1 MENTTILHQKYIK
14 KFICEKCDFSCCKKG
29 DFTRHLQSKKHNTTN
44 TTKIQPKKPQF
55 RCKCGKLY
63 IHRASLHNHQK
74 VCEVEN
80 ENLEKNK
87 KKKKKKKIFSDNIE
101 IIDSSNNPLL
111 QTTLQENNELRQ
123 MLIDQQKQISELIP
137 KVGSN
142 NNNSINMNIFLNE
155 QCKDA
160 LNMTDFIN
168 SIQLK
173 IEDMELF
180 GTDGYVNGMS
190 NIFLKYLSGMDVTKR
205 PVHCSDLIKET
216 LYIKDENKW
225 DKEKDKLS
233 EAFRKVT
240 KKGLTVIADNEDPE
254 QNHIIM
260 QELFH
265 TEDNKVIKEIAKE
278 TYIPGNASSNE

>member
-14 KFICEKCDFSCCKKG
+14 KFICEKCDFSCSKKG

-80 ENLEKNK
+80 ENLEKKK
-87 KKKKKKKIFSDNIE
+87 KKKKKKKIFSENIE
-101 IIDSSNNPLL
+101 IIDSSNNHLL

-173 IEDMELF
+173 LEDMELF

>member
-1 MENTTILHQKYIK
+1 MRIWK
-14 KFICEKCDFSCCKKG
+14 KI
-29 DFTRHLQSKKHNTTN
+29 
-44 TTKIQPKKPQF
+44 
-55 RCKCGKLY
+55 
-63 IHRASLHNHQK
+63 
-74 VCEVEN
+74 
-80 ENLEKNK
+80 

>member
-87 KKKKKKKIFSDNIE
+87 KKKKKKKNFSENIE
-101 IIDSSNNPLL
+101 IIDSSNNHLL

-254 QNHIIM
+254 QNHVIM

>member
-1 MENTTILHQKYIK
+1 MTFHAAKKEILQDIYRAKNIIQQIQQKYNQK
-14 KFICEKCDFSCCKKG
+14 
-29 DFTRHLQSKKHNTTN
+29 N
-44 TTKIQPKKPQF
+44 P
-55 RCKCGKLY
+55 
-63 IHRASLHNHQK
+63 SLD
-74 VCEVEN
+74 VSVEN
-80 ENLEKNK
+80 CIFIEPPYIIIKRSARSKMRIWK
-87 KKKKKKKIFSDNIE
+87 KIKKKKIFSENIE
-101 IIDSSNNPLL
+101 IIDSSNNHLL

-173 IEDMELF
+173 LEDMELF

-254 QNHIIM
+254 QNHVIM

>member
-14 KFICEKCDFSCCKKG
+14 KFICEKCDFSCSKKG

-80 ENLEKNK
+80 ENLEKKK
-87 KKKKKKKIFSDNIE
+87 KKKKKKKIFSENIE
-101 IIDSSNNPLL
+101 IIDSSNNHLL

-173 IEDMELF
+173 LEDMELF

-254 QNHIIM
+254 QNHVIM

>member
-14 KFICEKCDFSCCKKG
+14 KFICEKCDFSCSKKG

-87 KKKKKKKIFSDNIE
+87 KKKKKKKIFSENIE
-101 IIDSSNNPLL
+101 IIDSSNNHLL

-254 QNHIIM
+254 QNHVIM

>member
-14 KFICEKCDFSCCKKG
+14 KFICEKCDFSCSKKG

-55 RCKCGKLY
+55 RCKCGKLN
-63 IHRASLHNHQK
+63 IHRASLHKHQK

-80 ENLEKNK
+80 ENLEKK
-87 KKKKKKKIFSDNIE
+87 KKKKKFFSENIE
-101 IIDSSNNPLL
+101 IIDSSNNHLL

-173 IEDMELF
+173 LEDMELF

>member
-80 ENLEKNK
+80 KNLEKNK
-87 KKKKKKKIFSDNIE
+87 KKKKKKKIFSENIE
-101 IIDSSNNPLL
+101 IIDSSNNHLL

-254 QNHIIM
+254 QNHVIM